1 MPHFTLAY
9 GPLGPLI
16 DAFVGVREP
25 RLKALQAANQPLPQP
40 VIIKALVD
48 TGASHSAI
56 DPAILTTALQLS
68 PRRIAKTITPS
79 TGSTPHKCYTYDV
92 SIHVPMG
99 SATSLF
105 SKMAWEVSGL
115 ALRHQGF
122 DMLLGRD
129 ILASGILVYDGKA
142 RTFALAF

>member
-1 MPHFTLAY
+1 MPHFTLTY
-9 GPLGPLI
+9 GPGGPLI
-16 DAFVGVREP
+16 DAFVGISEP
-25 RLKALQAANQPLPQP
+25 KFKALTSAKQPIPPP
-40 VIIKALVD
+40 VIVKALVD
-48 TGASHSAI
+48 TGASHSAV
-56 DPAILTTALQLS
+56 DPTILKGLQLT

-79 TGSTPHKCYTYDV
+79 TGATPHKCYTYDV

-99 SATSLF
+99 TATSLF

-115 ALRHQGF
+115 DLKHQGF

-129 ILASGILVYDGKA
+129 ILTSGILVYDGKA